1 MELEQLMNEGIGIR
15 RLNPVRSA
23 RHPTTFPAAFACAVL
38 IVVMACG
45 GKSPDLAAPVPEVD
59 PNLRPGDAIQVEIWR
74 EPDLS
79 GKFQVNEEGAVVFP
93 LLGRRQVTRMTPDSL
108 QRRLVDDYREYLD
121 NPSVNV
127 TVLRRI
133 SIVGEVRKPGLY
145 PVDPTVSLS
154 DALAM
159 AGGVTPRAD
168 TDEIRLIRGESVVRS
183 GIDRGQVV
191 GTLPIRSGDRIWVG
205 EKSWFARNWQWVG
218 GTLTTISVF
227 ALFR

>member
-1 MELEQLMNEGIGIR
+1 MDAE
-15 RLNPVRSA
+15 
-23 RHPTTFPAAFACAVL
+23 
-38 IVVMACG
+38 
-45 GKSPDLAAPVPEVD
+45 
-59 PNLRPGDAIQVEIWR
+59 PNLRPGDAVQVQIWR

-93 LLGRRQVTRMTPDSL
+93 LLGRRQVTGTTPDSL
-108 QRRLVDDYREYLD
+108 QRQLLADYREYLE
-121 NPSVNV
+121 NPSVEV
-127 TVLRRI
+127 TVLRRV
-133 SIVGEVRKPGLY
+133 SILGEVRSPGLY

-154 DALAM
+154 EALAM

-168 TDEIRLIRGESVVRS
+168 TDDIRLIRGEATVQS

-205 EKSWFARNWQWVG
+205 EKSWLARNWQWVG
-218 GTLTTISVF
+218 GTLTTITVF